1 MKVLVNNKEKI
12 IPVGCTIDRLAQIIG
27 IKPDDSIAL
36 AIDEDILPREE
47 WKERKLTGGEKIT
60 KRKLFLLVV
69 Q

>member
-36 AIDEDILPREE
+36 AIDEDILQREE

-60 KRKLFLLVV
+60 IIGATCGG
-69 Q
+69 